1 MPDESRVVRRSAW
14 STLVRYGRTPKGLV
28 LIVLAIL
35 VVIASVGEGVRLVAP
50 GLAGAAAAAMLIDA
64 PLLRLRE
71 EEWLFPDGA
80 LITGLIVAMILSPHE
95 PWYVAAITSALAVLS
110 KYVLRG
116 RSANVFNPA
125 ALALVVTYYLFDTGQ
140 SWWGA
145 LPELPPVALGA
156 LLLTGVFIS
165 ARVNKAPAVIAFLG
179 SYFALATIA
188 AFVGDPAHVA
198 ELYRAPDL
206 QAALFLAFFMV
217 TDPPTS
223 PPRRADQLAYGAI
236 AGVTSYA
243 VFALIGAVYF
253 LLAGVL
259 VANGWEAVRRLRLAN
274 RRARLR
280 AA

>member
-1 MPDESRVVRRSAW
+1 MPDESRAIARSS
-14 STLVRYGRTPKGLV
+14 STALLRYARTPKGLV
-28 LIVLAIL
+28 LIVLVIL
-35 VVIASVGEGVRLVAP
+35 AAIASAGEGVRLVAP
-50 GLAGAAAAAMLIDA
+50 GLAGATGAAMLIDA
-64 PLLRLRE
+64 PILRFRE

-80 LITGLIVAMILSPHE
+80 LITGLIIAMILSPHE
-95 PWYVAAITSALAVLS
+95 RWYVAAVTSVLAILS

-125 ALALVVTYYLFDTGQ
+125 ALALVVTYYVFDTGQ

-145 LPELPPVALGA
+145 LPELPPAALA
-156 LLLTGVFIS
+156 VLLLTGVFIS
-165 ARVNKAPAVIAFLG
+165 ARVNKSSSVLAFLG
-179 SYFALATIA
+179 SYFTLATVA
-188 AFVGDPAHVA
+188 AFIGEPGHVA

-223 PPRRADQLAYGAI
+223 PPKRVDQVVYGTI
-236 AGVTSYA
+236 AGVASYA
-243 VFALIGAVYF
+243 VFAFIGAVHF

-259 VANGWEAVRRLRLAN
+259 VANVWEAWRRLRLAN